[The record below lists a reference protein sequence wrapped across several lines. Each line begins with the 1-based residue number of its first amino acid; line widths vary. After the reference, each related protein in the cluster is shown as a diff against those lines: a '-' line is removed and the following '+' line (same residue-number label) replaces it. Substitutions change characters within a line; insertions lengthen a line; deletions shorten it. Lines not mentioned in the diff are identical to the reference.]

1 MDILEDKFIRI
12 AHRGAS
18 GYEPENTVK
27 SFEKAIEL
35 NADMI
40 EFDVRESLDGH
51 LVVMHDET
59 VDRTTSGTGPVSMK
73 TLSELKDLDAG
84 EGQQIPMVE
93 EILEFGK
100 DRTKFVLEL
109 KQDGV
114 EDKVVSLLNKYDLL
128 DDVYIV
134 SFKPRRLKMIKE
146 LEPRL
151 KMGLII
157 LAAINPVKLT
167 KDCGADFMAPYHKF
181 ISKSLIDNAKESGL
195 YTFTWTVDEYSKAQS
210 LREKGVSGI
219 VTNKPDII

>member
-1 MDILEDKFIRI
+1 
-12 AHRGAS
+12 
-18 GYEPENTVK
+18 
-27 SFEKAIEL
+27 
-35 NADMI
+35 
-40 EFDVRESLDGH
+40 
-51 LVVMHDET
+51 
-59 VDRTTSGTGPVSMK
+59 
-73 TLSELKDLDAG
+73 
-84 EGQQIPMVE
+84 MVE
-93 EILEFGK
+93 EILEFGR

-114 EDKVVSLLNKYDLL
+114 EDKVVTLLNKYDLL
-128 DDVYIV
+128 DDVFIV

-157 LAAINPVKLT
+157 LAAINPVKIT

-181 ISKSLIDNAKESGL
+181 ISRSLIDNAKESGL
-195 YTFTWTVDEYSKAQS
+195 YTFTWTADEYSKAQS